1 MSNSGLTKYQDECL
15 LILQEECGETVQ
27 EICKITR
34 FGLNKVSHH
43 TVGKSHLE
51 CLTQELGDLLAM
63 IQMVAES
70 GIGVTEAG
78 LKQAMA
84 NKLAK
89 VQLWMYN
96 KPIVALAPQNR
107 VVKARKKAVKQVKK
121 AKKNGKMDI
130 NKNV

>member
-89 VQLWMYN
+89 VKLWMYN
-96 KPIVALAPQNR
+96 KPEVV
-107 VVKARKKAVKQVKK
+107 VVKAKKKAVKQVRK
-121 AKKNGKMDI
+121 AKKNVKVHI
-130 NKNV
+130 NKDV